1 MGLFDFFLG
10 KKAMTID
17 AQTMKQQQIFMGGQ
31 TYSLYNTDYRD
42 AIQNGYE
49 KNVDVYAIIS
59 DIASRSVEVPLELY
73 QANKADIKKAEKYK
87 SLMMRPND
95 RSIMEANTIKKK
107 NLRELEEH
115 PILALLRTPNS
126 YQTTKEFFEAIFSW
140 YLLLG
145 DVGLYAEEDPLKP
158 GKIARIHVIAANDY
172 QIVTDGFRRI
182 VSYSIHSMAL
192 ENIDPKYFLSFRS
205 FNPNE
210 TNFRSIPRGFS
221 PLKAGSRVLQKSN
234 SGEEVAI
241 ENYETRGAVG
251 MLYTDD
257 PNVQDI
263 SGSGYQ
269 DLQDRVNEKVYS
281 SSNRGRIAFSNT
293 KMGYLKLSTSNLE
306 LDIRQMSKLSTE
318 QLCRL
323 WHYPYVLLN
332 SDNLTESNLAHFIR
346 RMIINCVI
354 PLQSKVLEKMLAWL
368 APTMSINPA
377 QYILRFDVDAYP
389 EMKQNFLDAA
399 EILNKLD
406 GVLTQDEKRVFMDF
420 EPTNDPVMQNVY
432 IKSNQVPIGS
442 LNIDPTT
449 IGSPI
454 IDTEE
459 MD

>member
-17 AQTMKQQQIFMGGQ
+17 AQTMKQQQIFLGGQ

-42 AIQNGYE
+42 AIKNGYE

-59 DIASRSVEVPLELY
+59 DIASRAVEVPLELY
-73 QANKADIKKAEKYK
+73 QANKTDIKKAEKYK

-107 NLRELEEH
+107 NLKELEEH
-115 PILALLRTPNS
+115 PILALLRQPNS
-126 YQTTKEFFEAIFSW
+126 YQTTKEFFESIFSW

-145 DVGLYAEEDPLKP
+145 DVGIYAEEDPLRA
-158 GKIARIHVIAANDY
+158 GKIARLHVIAANDY
-172 QIVTDGFRRI
+172 QIVTDGFRKI
-182 VSYSIHSMAL
+182 VGYNIHSMAL
-192 ENIDPKYFLSFRS
+192 QNIDPKYFLSFRS

-221 PLKAGSRVLQKSN
+221 PLQAGSRVLQKSN

-263 SGSGYQ
+263 SGTGYQ

-281 SSNRGRIAFSNT
+281 SANRGRIAFSNT

-332 SDNLTESNLAHFIR
+332 ADNLTESNLAQFIR

-368 APTMSINPA
+368 APTLSINPA

-399 EILNKLD
+399 SILEKLD

-454 IDTEE
+454 IEGEE
-459 MD
+459 ME

>member
-1 MGLFDFFLG
+1 MGLFDFLKL
-10 KKAMTID
+10 KKTII
-17 AQTMKQQQIFMGGQ
+17 AKQPLKQAVVFAGES
-31 TYSLYNTDYRD
+31 YSLYNTDYRD
-42 AIQNGYE
+42 AISNGYE

-59 DIASRSVEVPLELY
+59 DIASRAVEVPIELY
-73 QANKADIKKAEKYK
+73 KVNKTDIKKAERIKA
-87 SLMMRPND
+87 LMNRPTD
-95 RSIMEANTIKKK
+95 RSILEAKSIRKKSAT
-107 NLRELEEH
+107 ELEEH
-115 PILALLRTPNS
+115 PILALLRKPNG

-145 DVGLYAEEDPLKP
+145 DVGIWAEPNPLRE
-158 GKIARIHVIAANDY
+158 GEILRLHVISPNDY
-172 QIVTDGFRRI
+172 TVITDNFRRI
-182 VSYSIHSMAL
+182 TGYTISSLNM

-205 FNPNE
+205 FNPSQ
-210 TNFRSIPRGFS
+210 TNLRSIPRGFS
-221 PLKAGSRVLQKSN
+221 PLTAGSRVLQKSN

-251 MLYTDD
+251 MMYIDD
-257 PNVQDI
+257 PNVIQDTE
-263 SGSGYQ
+263 STTAQ
-269 DLQDRVNEKVYS
+269 DLEDRVTDKLYN
-281 SSNRGRIAFSNT
+281 SSNRGRIAFSNA
-293 KMGYLKLSTSNLE
+293 KMGYLKLSTSNID

-346 RMIINCVI
+346 RMIINCVV
-354 PLQSKVLEKMLAWL
+354 PLQSKVCEKMMDWL
-368 APTMSINPA
+368 APTMNINPS

-399 EILNKLD
+399 TILDKLD

-432 IKSNQVPIGS
+432 IRSNQVPIGS

-454 IDTEE
+454 IDDETQE
-459 MD
+459 